1 MSICY
6 RWLCIFDGDG
16 EIAQVRAE
24 EREDL
29 DFDFR
34 SNQLQAFTA
43 GNTVPCSTLL
53 ERVMSRSNAGLTL
66 C

>member
-6 RWLCIFDGDG
+6 RCLCIFDG
-16 EIAQVRAE
+16 EIAQVRAK

-34 SNQLQAFTA
+34 LSQLQAFTA

-53 ERVMSRSNAGLTL
+53 ERVMSGSNAALTL